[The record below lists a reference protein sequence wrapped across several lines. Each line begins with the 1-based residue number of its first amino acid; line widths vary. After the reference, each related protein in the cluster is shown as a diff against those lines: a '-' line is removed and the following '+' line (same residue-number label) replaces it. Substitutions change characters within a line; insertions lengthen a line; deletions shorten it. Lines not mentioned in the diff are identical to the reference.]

1 MAMFDTL
8 TAQLSRALE
17 NLRGRGRITED
28 NVAETLREARVA
40 LLEADVALP
49 VVKTF
54 IESVKAKALGA
65 EVLSSLTPGQAFIGI
80 LHAELVELMGG
91 TSSPWKLHAAPPAVL
106 LLAGLQGAGKTTTAA
121 KLARWLIERERK
133 RVLLAST
140 DVRRPAAMLQL
151 ERLAA
156 QVHAEYFPAPG
167 GESPQAIA
175 HAALARARSGVFDVL
190 IVDTAG
196 RLHVDE
202 ALMAEVR
209 AIDAGIGAAERL
221 FVVDAM
227 AGQDAVNAARAF
239 GAALDLTG
247 IILAKADGD
256 ARGGAALSVRQVTGK
271 PIVFIGMGEKTEA
284 LELFDPARMASR
296 ILGMGDVVSLV
307 EQVHARVDQAEAQR
321 LARKVVK
328 GKGFDMSDLRSQLE
342 QLQNMGGVGALLDK
356 LPGAAAGRAAL
367 SAEQGDRELRR
378 QIAIINSMTP
388 RERRNPALIDGS
400 RRRRIAAGS
409 GMQVQDVNRLLKQ
422 FLEMQRVM
430 KSMKGGRLR
439 GLMGALKGG
448 MPPGFPD
455 AKGAERAGH
464 PASTAE
470 KLAQDSGVA

>member
-1 MAMFDTL
+1 MFDNL
-8 TAQLSRALE
+8 TARLSRTVE
-17 NLRGRGRITED
+17 SLRGRGRITEE
-28 NVAETLREARVA
+28 NVAAALREARVA

-49 VVKTF
+49 VVKAF

-91 TSSPWKLHAAPPAVL
+91 SRAPWRLQATPPVAV

-121 KLARWLIERERK
+121 KLARLLVEREHK

-156 QVHAEYFPAPG
+156 QVHAEYFPAPAG
-167 GESPQAIA
+167 AAPAEIA
-175 HAALARARSGVFDVL
+175 RAALERARNGVFDAV
-190 IVDTAG
+190 IIDTAG

-202 ALMAEVR
+202 VLMAEVR
-209 AIDAGIGAAERL
+209 DIDAAVRAAERL

-247 IILAKADGD
+247 IILTKADGD
-256 ARGGAALSVRQVTGK
+256 ARGGAALSVRQITGK
-271 PIVFIGMGEKTEA
+271 PIVFLGLGEKTEA
-284 LELFDPARMASR
+284 LELFDPERMAAR

-307 EQVHARVDQAEAQR
+307 EQVHRQVDHAEAQR
-321 LARKVVK
+321 LAQKLVK
-328 GKGFDMSDLRSQLE
+328 GKSFDMADLKSQLE
-342 QLQNMGGVGALLDK
+342 QLQKMGGVGALLDK
-356 LPGAAAGRAAL
+356 LPGAVAKKGAV
-367 SAEQGDRELRR
+367 SPDQGDQQLRR

-388 RERRNPALIDGS
+388 RERRSPSIIDGS
-400 RRRRIAAGS
+400 RRRRIAKGS
-409 GMQVQDVNRLLKQ
+409 GVQVQDVNRLLKQ
-422 FLEMQRVM
+422 FMEMQRVM

-439 GLMGALKGG
+439 QLMSAFKGG
-448 MPPGFPD
+448 LPPGFP
-455 AKGAERAGH
+455 GR
-464 PASTAE
+464 
-470 KLAQDSGVA
+470 